1 MKQPSLKINSSSS
14 KSCFILIS
22 YHKSYKKVTKR
33 IRQAVKPYASPLR
46 KGHQFSFFS
55 NLNGISGKRQIP
67 LSTYS
72 SVMKNLLICKPVS
85 VRAYGMLQG
94 PSVAS
99 TPAPASGAPC
109 SEMLATAV
117 SRDRKTR
124 SFYAN
129 VMLCF
134 KLAHTPCFCR
144 ESKKY

>member
-1 MKQPSLKINSSSS
+1 MKQPSLKMNSSS
-14 KSCFILIS
+14 KCCFILIS

-33 IRQAVKPYASPLR
+33 IRQAVKLYASPLR

-99 TPAPASGAPC
+99 TPSACLGSALHGDARNGCFQRP
-109 SEMLATAV
+109 E
-117 SRDRKTR
+117 DKII
-124 SFYAN
+124 
-129 VMLCF
+129 LCKCDALF
-134 KLAHTPCFCR
+134 QIGPHALLL
-144 ESKKY
+144 